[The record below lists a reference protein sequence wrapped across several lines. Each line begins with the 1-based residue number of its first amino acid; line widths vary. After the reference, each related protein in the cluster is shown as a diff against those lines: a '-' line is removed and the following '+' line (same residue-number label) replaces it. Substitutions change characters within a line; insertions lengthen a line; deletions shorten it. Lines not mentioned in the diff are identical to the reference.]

1 VAPSQHD
8 GGMRKPSVLE
18 IRSARKLTDEARSE
32 GRDVFSCVG
41 CGAATGLTA
50 WRECDEHDREVEGAV
65 VFLCPG
71 AACRRR
77 LNEHPRLYK
86 QVTGGPGHFPGL
98 CGGCGWRD
106 GMLGCLHPDLKAN
119 GGGGLRVEMSDP
131 WRGAICVRTSRG
143 QAPRVLEA
151 VRCEGR
157 EERS

>member
-1 VAPSQHD
+1 MMGS
-8 GGMRKPSVLE
+8 MKKPGVLA
-18 IRSARKLTDEARSE
+18 IRQARKLTDEARSE

-65 VFLCPG
+65 AVVFLCPG
-71 AACRRR
+71 AACWRR

-86 QVTGGPGHFPGL
+86 QVTGDPGCFPGL
-98 CGGCGWRD
+98 CGECRWRE
-106 GMLGCLHPDLKAN
+106 GTRCTHPDLKGN
-119 GGGGLRVEMSDP
+119 GGEGLRVEMSDP

-143 QAPRVLEA
+143 QAPRVLAA
-151 VRCEGR
+151 VACAGR